1 MAWNIHDHCFS
12 FAFGLL
18 GNILSFLVYLAPLP
32 TFYRI
37 FKKKSTEGFQS
48 IPYSVALFSAML
60 LLYYAFLK
68 KHDASM
74 LITINTIGCC
84 IESIYLIL
92 YMIYATKSARIYT
105 TKLLVFFNIGALG
118 VIMLVTL
125 ASFHGSLR
133 VSIVGWIC
141 AIFSVSVF
149 AAPLSIIRSVIK
161 TKSVEYMP
169 FPLSF
174 FLTLSAVTWFLYGF
188 SLRDFYIAVRINL
201 YIYTFGLLFNS
212 FHYCFLIMLQTPNIL
227 GFSFGVTQMILHVI
241 YRGGTKELVLP
252 ESSSSKLQLEQFPD
266 AAAQQSSVVRVQ
278 EDAMN
283 HGVGGTISSNS
294 QIVPTE
300 LNV

>member
-133 VSIVGWIC
+133 VSI
-141 AIFSVSVF
+141 
-149 AAPLSIIRSVIK
+149 RSVIK

-212 FHYCFLIMLQTPNIL
+212 FHYRFLIMLQTPNIL
-227 GFSFGVTQMILHVI
+227 GFSFGVTQMILYVI

>member
-68 KHDASM
+68 KHNASM

-118 VIMLVTL
+118 LIMLVTL

-188 SLRDFYIAVRINL
+188 SLRDFYIA
-201 YIYTFGLLFNS
+201 
-212 FHYCFLIMLQTPNIL
+212 TPNIL
-227 GFSFGVTQMILHVI
+227 GFSFGVTQMILYVI

-252 ESSSSKLQLEQFPD
+252 ESSSKLQLEQFPD

-278 EDAMN
+278 EDGMN
-283 HGVGGTISSNS
+283 YGVGGTISGNS

>member
-1 MAWNIHDHCFS
+1 MALNIHDRSFS
-12 FAFGLL
+12 SAFGLL

-74 LITINTIGCC
+74 LITINSIGCC
-84 IESIYLIL
+84 IESIYLFL
-92 YMIYATKSARIYT
+92 YMIYATKSDRIYT

-118 VIMLVTL
+118 LIILVTL
-125 ASFHGSLR
+125 ASFHGPLR

-141 AIFSVSVF
+141 AIFSVCVF
-149 AAPLSIIRSVIK
+149 AAPLSIIRSVLK

-174 FLTLSAVTWFLYGF
+174 FLTLCAITWFLYGF
-188 SLRDFYIAVRINL
+188 SLRDFYIA
-201 YIYTFGLLFNS
+201 
-212 FHYCFLIMLQTPNIL
+212 TPNIL
-227 GFSFGVTQMILHVI
+227 GFSFGVTQMILYVL
-241 YRGGTKELVLP
+241 YRGGTKESVQP
-252 ESSSSKLQLEQFPD
+252 ESGGKLQLERFPSTGD
-266 AAAQQSSVVRVQ
+266 QQSALNQAQ
-278 EDAMN
+278 EAAVN
-283 HGVGGTISSNS
+283 YGVGGTISSNS
-294 QIVPTE
+294 QIVPSE

>member
-37 FKKKSTEGFQS
+37 LKKKSTEGFQS

-84 IESIYLIL
+84 IESIYLFL

-118 VIMLVTL
+118 LVILVTL

-141 AIFSVSVF
+141 AIFSVCVF

-174 FLTLSAVTWFLYGF
+174 FLTLCAVTWFLYGF
-188 SLRDFYIAVRINL
+188 SLRDFYIA
-201 YIYTFGLLFNS
+201 
-212 FHYCFLIMLQTPNIL
+212 TPNIL
-227 GFSFGVTQMILHVI
+227 GFSFGVTQMILYVM
-241 YRGGTKELVLP
+241 YRGGTKESVLP
-252 ESSSSKLQLEQFPD
+252 ESISKLQLEQFPNTGV
-266 AAAQQSSVVRVQ
+266 QQSSIVRVQ

-283 HGVGGTISSNS
+283 YGVGGTISSNS